1 MAIATLTARTGVPG
15 GYGLV
20 ESLGVLVPFLGWLA
34 LGKCAGASLDAW
46 KAWLVARGHM
56 VGLVVLVLLGGVLL
70 AGAVGG
76 RR

>member
-1 MAIATLTARTGVPG
+1 M
-15 GYGLV
+15 
-20 ESLGVLVPFLGWLA
+20 VPFLGWLA
-34 LGKCAGASLDAW
+34 LGECAGASLDAW
-46 KAWLVARGHM
+46 KAWLVTWGHM